1 MLVVNT
7 DVISYQFKTL
17 EKILETTNH
26 KKKKKNNKKKLKP
39 SPPHTCATTSKY
51 SQIMPCGGG
60 GKAKVKVKGTEAPPP
75 E

>member
-26 KKKKKNNKKKLKP
+26 KKKKKNNKKKKNYLN
-39 SPPHTCATTSKY
+39 AFLN
-51 SQIMPCGGG
+51 
-60 GKAKVKVKGTEAPPP
+60 ER
-75 E
+75 